1 MATKKILVVDD
12 SPELREKL
20 HELLATQ
27 SYEVVNAADGKEG
40 LRKAKENPY
49 DLIIADLN
57 MPGLNGL
64 EMLAE
69 IRKDELNS
77 KTHSFLLT
85 TEPVQDHTEQFRAVG
100 GATWIMKPYAPQ
112 VLLRSI
118 ELMFNEAG

>member
-20 HELLATQ
+20 HELLETQ

-40 LRKAKENPY
+40 LSKAKENPY

-57 MPGLNGL
+57 MPGLSGL

-69 IRKDELNS
+69 IRKVELNS

-85 TEPVQDHTEQFRAVG
+85 TEPLQDYTEQFRAVG
-100 GATWIMKPYAPQ
+100 KATWIMKPYAPQ

-118 ELMFNEAG
+118 ELVFDKAG